1 MIPWLGDCLIGDGV
15 LGGVA
20 ILLLPSLRFAGLRGC
35 SGDHA
40 AMTSGSRMDVMSESE
55 LRRCF
60 FFGKGIVLVG
70 VPSPMLL
77 SVEICRCALP
87 GRGLGSSCV
96 IEAEVAGLS
105 RDTGLNGG
113 SIRLSV
119 SVDLDLPK
127 EAFERLDGWERPSPG
142 LLAFLLRVRHIE
154 ATFDSDSFLLF
165 SRLRVPRPNL
175 LFRDDAF
182 ELRDPVLIDR
192 VLVQDPVADRV
203 LPSRSICVEGSC
215 SLSAIASIQVCILL
229 TVKQTV
235 IIIDQTIKKRDVF
248 MRIAVKYQSF
258 SEAGNEST
266 AISVISRGVEETLIG
281 ISTRKKALLG
291 YSIL

>member
-1 MIPWLGDCLIGDGV
+1 MIGAGV

-20 ILLLPSLRFAGLRGC
+20 ILLLLSLRFIGLRGC

-60 FFGKGIVLVG
+60 FFGKGVILVG

-77 SVEICRCALP
+77 SVEGFRCALP

-96 IEAEVAGLS
+96 IEPEVVGLS

-127 EAFERLDGWERPSPG
+127 EALERLGGWEWPSPG
-142 LLAFLLRVRHIE
+142 LLAFLLRLRHID
-154 ATFDSDSFLLF
+154 ATLDSDSFLLF
-165 SRLRVPRPNL
+165 SRLKVLIPNL

-182 ELRDPVLIDR
+182 ELRDPVLTDR
-192 VLVQDPVADRV
+192 VLVKEPVADIV
-203 LPSRSICVEGSC
+203 LPS
-215 SLSAIASIQVCILL
+215 
-229 TVKQTV
+229 
-235 IIIDQTIKKRDVF
+235 
-248 MRIAVKYQSF
+248 
-258 SEAGNEST
+258 
-266 AISVISRGVEETLIG
+266 
-281 ISTRKKALLG
+281 
-291 YSIL
+291 

>member
-1 MIPWLGDCLIGDGV
+1 M
-15 LGGVA
+15 
-20 ILLLPSLRFAGLRGC
+20 
-35 SGDHA
+35 
-40 AMTSGSRMDVMSESE
+40 MTSGSRMDVMSESE

-60 FFGKGIVLVG
+60 FFGSVVILVG

-77 SVEICRCALP
+77 SVEIFRCALP
-87 GRGLGSSCV
+87 GRGLRSSCV
-96 IEAEVAGLS
+96 IEPEVDGLS

-127 EAFERLDGWERPSPG
+127 EALEILGGWEWPSPG
-142 LLAFLLRVRHIE
+142 LLAFLLRVRHID

-165 SRLRVPRPNL
+165 SRLKVPSPNL

-192 VLVQDPVADRV
+192 VLVKEPVMDLAFSSWSSC
-203 LPSRSICVEGSC
+203 LEGSC
-215 SLSAIASIQVCILL
+215 VLSAFASIQLCIVL

-235 IIIDQTIKKRDVF
+235 IIIDQTVKKRDVI
-248 MRIAVKYQSF
+248 MGIAFKYQSF
-258 SEAGNEST
+258 SEAGNECT
-266 AISVISRGVEETLIG
+266 AISIVSRSVKKTLFSISPLKESLSGYN
-281 ISTRKKALLG
+281 LL
-291 YSIL
+291 

>member
-1 MIPWLGDCLIGDGV
+1 MIGDDV

-20 ILLLPSLRFAGLRGC
+20 ILLLTFPSLRGC

-40 AMTSGSRMDVMSESE
+40 AMTSGSRIEVMSERE

-60 FFGKGIVLVG
+60 FFGKGRTLVG

-77 SVEICRCALP
+77 SIEVFRCALP
-87 GRGLGSSCV
+87 GRCLGSSCV
-96 IEAEVAGLS
+96 IETEVVGLS

-127 EAFERLDGWERPSPG
+127 EAFERLGGWEWLSPG
-142 LLAFLLRVRHIE
+142 LLAFLLKERHID

-165 SRLRVPRPNL
+165 SRLKVPSPNL
-175 LFRDDAF
+175 LFRDDVF
-182 ELRDPVLIDR
+182 ELRDPVFIDR
-192 VLVQDPVADRV
+192 VLVREPMADLV
-203 LPSRSICVEGSC
+203 LLSSSTCLEGSC
-215 SLSAIASIQVCILL
+215 ALSAIAMIQLCIPL

-235 IIIDQTIKKRDVF
+235 IIINQTVKKRDVI
-248 MRIAVKYQSF
+248 MGIAVEYQSV
-258 SEAGNEST
+258 SEASNECT
-266 AISVISRGVEETLIG
+266 TISVVSRSIKETDV
-281 ISTRKKALLG
+281 
-291 YSIL
+291 ILSRQKE